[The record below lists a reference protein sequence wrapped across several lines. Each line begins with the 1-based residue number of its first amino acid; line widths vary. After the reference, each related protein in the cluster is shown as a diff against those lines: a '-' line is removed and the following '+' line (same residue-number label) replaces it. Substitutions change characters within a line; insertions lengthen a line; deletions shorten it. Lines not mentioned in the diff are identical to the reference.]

1 MNEKVKLGAAVGG
14 GLAVAGGVWYAAGL
28 PLAAPSQF
36 VWFVLAAVS
45 LGLLAYTFEVSKR
58 NLQRLAGVTLL
69 LSGLICALGYS
80 GYQKIDRDMVERME
94 ARLERVTRLA
104 QEIKVA
110 TPGLGA
116 VLGSIGIPQ
125 LEERVEQLPQEI
137 ATLQEQTDKLK
148 QNPAFGRSN
157 VLSKLNQHGEYGIV
171 CIGAGLLILTGG
183 IDLSLGSVLGLS
195 AVGFGVLM
203 EKGIPPLLA
212 LLLILL
218 SGVVIGLIHGL
229 LVTQQRVQAFLV
241 TLCGMFV
248 YRGLARTICAGS
260 TGMETVSLKHEEF
273 REPLR
278 QLRLWLTGIGLDE
291 RLSFPAQFVVMLTL
305 AGVVAVF
312 LHRSAFGRYW
322 YAIGYNEQAARY
334 AGVTVW
340 RHKVAVF
347 GVCSALAALAG
358 VVRFLSAGSVAPSSE
373 GQSYE
378 LYAITAAVLGGVSLR
393 GGEGTA
399 VGMVLGALVL
409 PVVNTLMNFTE
420 CPPAW
425 EPWII
430 GLILLFG
437 TVADEFIRRRSRVN
451 R

>member
-1 MNEKVKLGAAVGG
+1 MMNEKVKLGAAIGG
-14 GLAVAGGVWYAAGL
+14 GLAVAGGVWAAAGL
-28 PLAAPSQF
+28 PLSAASQY
-36 VWFVLAAVS
+36 VWFVLSAIS

-69 LSGLICALGYS
+69 LAGLITALGWS
-80 GYQKIDRDMVERME
+80 SE
-94 ARLERVTRLA
+94 
-104 QEIKVA
+104 
-110 TPGLGA
+110 
-116 VLGSIGIPQ
+116 
-125 LEERVEQLPQEI
+125 
-137 ATLQEQTDKLK
+137 
-148 QNPAFGRSN
+148 NAFGRSN

-183 IDLSLGSVLGLS
+183 IDLSIGSVVGLS
-195 AVGFGVLM
+195 AIGFGVLM
-203 EKGIPPLLA
+203 EKGVPPVLA
-212 LLLILL
+212 LLLVLL
-218 SGVVIGLIHGL
+218 SGMLIGAIHGL
-229 LVTQQRVQAFLV
+229 LVTQRGVQAFLV

-273 REPLR
+273 RESLR

-305 AGVVAVF
+305 AGVAAVF

-322 YAIGYNEQAARY
+322 YAIGYNQQAAQY

-347 GVCSALAALAG
+347 CVCSMLASLAG

-399 VGMVLGALVL
+399 VGMVLGAMVL

-437 TVADEFIRRRSRVN
+437 TVADELIRRRSKVN

>member
-1 MNEKVKLGAAVGG
+1 MNEKVKLGTAVGG
-14 GLAVAGGVWYAAGL
+14 GLAVAGGVWYAADL
-28 PLAAPSQF
+28 PLSAPSQF

-58 NLQRLAGVTLL
+58 NLQRLAGVVLL
-69 LSGLICALGYS
+69 LAGLITALGLS
-80 GYQKIDRDMVERME
+80 NE
-94 ARLERVTRLA
+94 
-104 QEIKVA
+104 
-110 TPGLGA
+110 
-116 VLGSIGIPQ
+116 
-125 LEERVEQLPQEI
+125 
-137 ATLQEQTDKLK
+137 
-148 QNPAFGRSN
+148 NAFGRSN

-171 CIGAGLLILTGG
+171 CVGAGLLILTGG
-183 IDLSLGSVLGLS
+183 IDLSIGSVVGLS

-203 EKGIPPLLA
+203 EKGVPPVLA
-212 LLLILL
+212 LLLVLL
-218 SGVVIGLIHGL
+218 AGVLIGLLHGL

-278 QLRLWLTGIGLDE
+278 HLRLWLTGIGLDE
-291 RLSFPAQFVVMLTL
+291 RLSFPAQFVVMLVL
-305 AGVVAVF
+305 AAAVAVF

-347 GVCSALAALAG
+347 CVCSALAALAG

-437 TVADEFIRRRSRVN
+437 TVADEFIRRRSKVN

>member
-14 GLAVAGGVWYAAGL
+14 GLAVAGGVWYAAAL
-28 PLAAPSQF
+28 PLATPSQF

-58 NLQRLAGVTLL
+58 NLQRLAGVVLL
-69 LSGLICALGYS
+69 LAGLITALGLS
-80 GYQKIDRDMVERME
+80 NE
-94 ARLERVTRLA
+94 
-104 QEIKVA
+104 
-110 TPGLGA
+110 
-116 VLGSIGIPQ
+116 
-125 LEERVEQLPQEI
+125 
-137 ATLQEQTDKLK
+137 
-148 QNPAFGRSN
+148 NAFGRSN

-183 IDLSLGSVLGLS
+183 IDLSVGSVVGLS

>member
-28 PLAAPSQF
+28 PLSAPTQF
-36 VWFVLAAVS
+36 VWFVLVAVS

-58 NLQRLAGVTLL
+58 NLQRLAGVVLL
-69 LSGLICALGYS
+69 LAGLITALGMS
-80 GYQKIDRDMVERME
+80 NE
-94 ARLERVTRLA
+94 
-104 QEIKVA
+104 
-110 TPGLGA
+110 
-116 VLGSIGIPQ
+116 
-125 LEERVEQLPQEI
+125 
-137 ATLQEQTDKLK
+137 
-148 QNPAFGRSN
+148 NAFGRSN

-171 CIGAGLLILTGG
+171 CVGAGLLILTGG
-183 IDLSLGSVLGLS
+183 IDLSLGSVVGLS

-203 EKGIPPLLA
+203 EKGVPPILA
-212 LLLILL
+212 LLLVLL
-218 SGVVIGLIHGL
+218 SGVAIGLVHGL

-278 QLRLWLTGIGLDE
+278 HLRLWLTGIGLDE
-291 RLSFPAQFVVMLTL
+291 RLSFPAQFVVMLVL
-305 AGVVAVF
+305 AAAVAVF

-347 GVCSALAALAG
+347 CVCSALAALAG

-437 TVADEFIRRRSRVN
+437 TVADELIRRRSKVN

>member
-1 MNEKVKLGAAVGG
+1 ML
-14 GLAVAGGVWYAAGL
+14 
-28 PLAAPSQF
+28 
-36 VWFVLAAVS
+36 
-45 LGLLAYTFEVSKR
+45 
-58 NLQRLAGVTLL
+58 
-69 LSGLICALGYS
+69 
-80 GYQKIDRDMVERME
+80 
-94 ARLERVTRLA
+94 
-104 QEIKVA
+104 
-110 TPGLGA
+110 
-116 VLGSIGIPQ
+116 
-125 LEERVEQLPQEI
+125 
-137 ATLQEQTDKLK
+137 
-148 QNPAFGRSN
+148 
-157 VLSKLNQHGEYGIV
+157 
-171 CIGAGLLILTGG
+171 IGA
-183 IDLSLGSVLGLS
+183 
-195 AVGFGVLM
+195 
-203 EKGIPPLLA
+203 
-212 LLLILL
+212 
-218 SGVVIGLIHGL
+218 IHGL
-229 LVTQQRVQAFLV
+229 LVTQRGVQAFLV

-273 REPLR
+273 RESLR

-305 AGVVAVF
+305 AGVAAVF

-322 YAIGYNEQAARY
+322 YAIGYNQQAAQY

-347 GVCSALAALAG
+347 CVCSMLASLAG

-399 VGMVLGALVL
+399 VGMVLGAMVL

-437 TVADEFIRRRSRVN
+437 TVADELIRRRSKVN